1 MCSTI
6 IPGLIKIGK
15 AESDRFE
22 DRMRFLESNG
32 YRNCTGLKRQF
43 AIEVDDYDQAEK
55 DVDEIWFKILDAC
68 DSSDYF
74 FIYVNDK
81 AGFFHDD
88 GELPYEIY
96 ELVEACH
103 RGDAEL
109 FGLRLKSGKFFYQE
123 TGSRPMIIT
132 VIQEV

>member
-15 AESDRFE
+15 AESDGFE

-55 DVDEIWFKILDAC
+55 DVDEMFKAHQ
-68 DSSDYF
+68 
-74 FIYVNDK
+74 VGNT
-81 AGFFHDD
+81 
-88 GELPYEIY
+88 
-96 ELVEACH
+96 
-103 RGDAEL
+103 EL
-109 FGLRLKSGKFFYQE
+109 FACNIDRVIKTLSRLNGK
-123 TGSRPMIIT
+123 IIFP
-132 VIQEV
+132 VNEMEEELAEKVNEGIASSEIP

>member
-1 MCSTI
+1 MA
-6 IPGLIKIGK
+6 KIGK
-15 AESDRFE
+15 RGNYLVVLTDAPEKEYECCSTCVIDIR
-22 DRMRFLESNG
+22 
-32 YRNCTGLKRQF
+32 
-43 AIEVDDYDQAEK
+43 EK

-88 GELPYEIY
+88 AELPYEIY

-109 FGLRLKSGKFFYQE
+109 FGLRLKSGKFFYQDE
-123 TGSRPMIIT
+123 CMSLHNFVEGTCNDEEIL
-132 VIQEV
+132 VYCD

>member
-1 MCSTI
+1 MAKVGKRGNYLVVLTEEPEKEYECSSTCVI
-6 IPGLIKIGK
+6 DI
-15 AESDRFE
+15 R
-22 DRMRFLESNG
+22 
-32 YRNCTGLKRQF
+32 
-43 AIEVDDYDQAEK
+43 EK
-55 DVDEIWFKILDAC
+55 DVDEIWFKILNAC

-109 FGLRLKSGKFFYQE
+109 FGLRLKSGKFFYQDE
-123 TGSRPMIIT
+123 CMNLHNFVEGTCNDGEILAHYD
-132 VIQEV
+132 